1 MQTAFKYTTEEK
13 FKNFYENIH
22 TDLIDQDPI
31 EQIKQTEG
39 LSTMLSIRY
48 KPTSWSQEKALSIME
63 CLLYLFEDYEEY
75 ETCQSI
81 IEAWP
86 ELKIN
91 S

>member
-1 MQTAFKYTTEEK
+1 MQTSFKFTTKERYE
-13 FKNFYENIH
+13 NFYNNLH
-22 TDLIDQDPI
+22 ADLIDTDPI
-31 EQIKQTEG
+31 EQIEQTPG

-48 KPTSWSQEKALSIME
+48 IPNGWTEEKAFKVIE
-63 CLLYLFEDYEEY
+63 CLLYLFEDYEKY

-91 S
+91 A